1 MKKSLISLIL
11 FFLLSFSL
19 SSHLY
24 AQAIAPPFNANYSL
38 ISLGSVPGLPTN
50 YGGLTF
56 KADDPNTILI
66 GGAANTAAGAIYA
79 IGVTRGAG
87 NHITGFTGSATF
99 FSAGAYN
106 DGGVAYGPGE
116 VLFLARWPENEL
128 GQTKPGSSITDKIV
142 DLAALGVGTGGP
154 GGLNFVPSGFPG
166 AGQLKIV
173 TYNTGQWYT
182 LAISPDGSGT
192 YNVSSAT
199 LEATLGGGPEGIFYV
214 PVGSPNFIGFN
225 VLVCEYSTGAVAAYT
240 VDSGGNPVPAS
251 RQDFITGLSGAEGAA
266 IDPLTG
272 DFLFSTFGG
281 GNQVVVVQGFVPPTG
296 TPISGT
302 ITYSGSGTG
311 PISIAAFDGE
321 GCGDGNYT
329 EVWISGPGQ
338 YTMNL
343 NPGTYYICAC
353 RDTNHNG
360 SCSPAEGEPGS
371 EYSGNPVIV
380 SGEPITGIN
389 ISIQGPSQ
397 RVESV
402 PTMTEWGMI
411 MFIVLAGFGS
421 VYYLK
426 RQRRS

>member
-1 MKKSLISLIL
+1 MLSFIL
-11 FFLLSFSL
+11 MFSL
-19 SSHLY
+19 STYLY
-24 AQAIAPPFNANYSL
+24 AQVVAPPFNTNYSL

-66 GGAANTAAGAIYA
+66 GGAANTEAGAIYS

-99 FSAGAYN
+99 FSAAAYN
-106 DGGVAYGPGE
+106 DGGVAYGPGG

-128 GQTKPGSSITDKIV
+128 GQTELGSSITDKIV
-142 DLAALGVGTGGP
+142 DLAALGVGLEGP

-173 TYNTGQWYT
+173 TYRTNQWYT

-192 YNVSSAT
+192 YDVTSAT
-199 LEATLGGGPEGIFYV
+199 LATTIVGGPEGIFYV
-214 PVGSPNFIGFN
+214 PVGSPNFTGFN
-225 VLVCEYSTGAVAAYT
+225 VLVCEYDTGAVAAYT

-251 RQDFITGLSGAEGAA
+251 RQDFITGLTGAEGAA

-281 GNQVVVVQGFVPPTG
+281 GNQVVVVQGFAPPGG
-296 TPISGT
+296 TVSGT

-311 PISIAAFDGE
+311 PINIAAFDGE

-329 EVWISGPGQ
+329 EVWIPGPGP
-338 YTMNL
+338 YRLNL
-343 NPGTYYICAC
+343 DPGTYYICAC
-353 RDTNHNG
+353 RDTNRNG
-360 SCSPAEGEPGS
+360 TCPDSGEPA
-371 EYSGNPVIV
+371 SGYDSNPVTV
-380 SGEPITGIN
+380 TEGGEPITGIN
-389 ISIQGPSQ
+389 IALEGQPQ

-411 MFIVLAGFGS
+411 IFMLLAGLGS
-421 VYYLK
+421 LYYLK
-426 RQRRS
+426 RQRRA